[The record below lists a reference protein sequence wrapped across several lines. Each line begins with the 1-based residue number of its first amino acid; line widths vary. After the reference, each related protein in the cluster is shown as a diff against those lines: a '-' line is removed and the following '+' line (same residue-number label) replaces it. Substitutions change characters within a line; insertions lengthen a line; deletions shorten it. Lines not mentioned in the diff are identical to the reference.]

1 MGEGFPRS
9 TRQQMGRYGVAILIV
24 AFRVLVTLVI
34 LGSTAWGSGLLLFRL
49 SGTMATVAA
58 IGFGIA
64 GLAGAIGIWSGALR
78 LPLSYAVLFL
88 GLLGWW
94 NGMAPSHDRVW
105 IPELA
110 RLPQIARE
118 GEAITVTNV
127 RDFRWRSETDYDQRW
142 ETRSYDLS
150 KIAGADLFLSYW
162 SGEAIAHLLVSFTFT
177 DQPPLTFSIE
187 VRREQGEEWS
197 ALAGFFRSYEM
208 AYVAA
213 DERDIVGLRTHARKE
228 DVRLFRLAAS
238 PAQAR
243 DMLLAYARDV
253 NRLSLKPRWYNT
265 LTTNCTTVV
274 YHLVGSV
281 APGWKFSLPL
291 DPRVLLS
298 GYLPGYLHR
307 IGAVRTDIPL
317 DDLVR
322 QGRISE
328 RARTISLDDPD
339 FSKKI
344 REGVPAGL
352 P

>member
-1 MGEGFPRS
+1 MA
-9 TRQQMGRYGVAILIV
+9 VLIV
-24 AFRVLVTLVI
+24 GLRLLATLVI
-34 LGSTAWGSGLLLFRL
+34 VGSTAWGSGLLLFRL
-49 SGTMATVAA
+49 SGTTATIAA

-64 GLAGAIGIWSGALR
+64 GLAGAIGLWTGALR
-78 LPLSYAVLFL
+78 LPLSYAVVFL

-94 NGMAPSHDRVW
+94 NGFTPSHQRDW

-110 RLPQIARE
+110 KLPEIARE
-118 GEAITVTNV
+118 GDVITVSNL

-142 ETRSYDLS
+142 ETRRYDLG
-150 KIAGADLFLSYW
+150 KIEGADLFLSYW

-177 DQPPLTFSIE
+177 DQTPLTFSIE
-187 VRREQGEEWS
+187 VRREKGEEWD

-213 DERDIVGLRTHARKE
+213 DERDLVGLRSHARKE

-243 DMLLAYARDV
+243 DMLLAYAEDV
-253 NRLSLKPRWYNT
+253 NRLAREPRWYNT

-281 APGWKFSLPL
+281 APSWKFSLPL
-291 DPRVLLS
+291 DPRVLMS

-322 QGRISE
+322 QARISE
-328 RARTISLDDPD
+328 RARTVSLDDPD
-339 FSKKI
+339 FSRKI
-344 REGVPAGL
+344 REGVPVGR

>member
-1 MGEGFPRS
+1 M
-9 TRQQMGRYGVAILIV
+9 TILLI
-24 AFRVLVTLVI
+24 ALRILATLII
-34 LGSTAWGSGLLLFRL
+34 LGATAWGSGLLFFRL
-49 SGTMATVAA
+49 TGTMASIAA
-58 IGFGIA
+58 VGFGIA
-64 GLAGAIGIWSGALR
+64 GLGGAFGLWSGAAR
-78 LPLSYAVLFL
+78 LPLSFAMIFV

-94 NGMAPSHDRVW
+94 NGFAPAHDRAW

-110 RLPQIARE
+110 RLPSIARE
-118 GEAITVTNV
+118 GDMLTVSNL
-127 RDFRWRSETDYDQRW
+127 RNFNWRSESDYDERW
-142 ETRSYDLS
+142 ETRRYDLS
-150 KIAGADLFLSYW
+150 KVEGIDLFLSYW
-162 SGEAIAHLLVSFTFT
+162 SGEAIAHLLVSFPFA

-187 VRREQGEEWS
+187 VRRETGEEWS

-213 DERDIVGLRTHARKE
+213 PERDLVGLRSHARKE
-228 DVRLFRLAAS
+228 DVRLFRIAAT

-243 DMLLAYARDV
+243 DVLLAYVADV
-253 NRLSLKPRWYNT
+253 NELAGRPRWYNT

-274 YHLVGSV
+274 YTLVGSV
-281 APGWKFSLPL
+281 APSWKFSLPL

-317 DDLVR
+317 DELVR
-322 QGRISE
+322 QARIGE
-328 RARTISLDDPD
+328 KARAVSLDDPD

-344 REGVPAGL
+344 REGVPAAR